1 MGLTVGDDFPRGV
14 QFKHVPV
21 DLTNL
26 SVLNPL
32 QCDRPQ
38 VLELDSVVTK
48 GKTVVVG
55 VPGAFTPTCTETH
68 IPGYL
73 LKLAQL
79 KDAGVDNLVVYTG
92 NDAFVV
98 LAWGKLLLALA
109 HLDASDAA
117 NANASAYPK
126 VYFASDGD
134 AKYSESIGL
143 LKGPGRP
150 VRHAAIID
158 DGKVAW
164 FAHETELGVHV
175 LGVDSVLA
183 ALAQ

>member
-14 QFKHVPV
+14 QFKHVPI
-21 DLTNL
+21 DWADL

-38 VLELDSVVTK
+38 VLELDGVVTT

-73 LKLAQL
+73 SKLAQL
-79 KDAGVDNLVVYTG
+79 KHAGVDSLVVYTG

-98 LAWGKLLLALA
+98 SAWGKLLLASA
-109 HLDASDAA
+109 HLDAGDA
-117 NANASAYPK
+117 NAAYPK

-158 DGKVAW
+158 AGKVAW
-164 FAHETELGVHV
+164 FAHETESGVHV
-175 LGVDSVLA
+175 SGVDSVLA